1 MRALARV
8 AVACAALLL
17 AACQGTPTT
26 RGGAPAAPV
35 AHAPAPATVPGAA
48 PATPPP
54 GAELLHIDAGAS
66 VLEFR
71 VRAAG
76 PLAPLGHA
84 HVLRAT
90 GYSGELWLDAD
101 PARSRLRLS
110 LPVESLVVD
119 DPEARAAAGGDF
131 AKPLPEEARRGT
143 REHLLGERQL
153 DATRY
158 PLILLESTALAVL
171 RGDASS
177 GEGTLSLLA
186 TVRDRSTLL
195 AVPVAWQRSDGA
207 LRARGQFTLSQAA
220 LGIEPYSVGGGA
232 LRVADEIEARFE
244 LVAR

>member
-1 MRALARV
+1 MRALARM
-8 AVACAALLL
+8 APACAALLL
-17 AACQGTPTT
+17 AACQGTPAT
-26 RGGAPAAPV
+26 RGHAPPTPVAPAGAQS
-35 AHAPAPATVPGAA
+35 PAGASHGAT
-48 PATPPP
+48 
-54 GAELLHIDAGAS
+54 LLHIDAGAS
-66 VLEFR
+66 VVEFR

-90 GYSGELWLDAD
+90 GFTGELWLDAE
-101 PARSRLRLS
+101 PARSRLQLT

-119 DPEARAAAGGDF
+119 DPGARAAAGGDF

-153 DATRY
+153 DAARY
-158 PLILLESTALAVL
+158 PRILLESTALTVL

-177 GEGTLSLLA
+177 GEGTLSVQA
-186 TVRDRSTLL
+186 TVRDRSTVL
-195 AVPVAWQRSDGA
+195 AVPVAWEQRDGT
-207 LRARGQFTLSQAA
+207 LRAHGAFTLSQSS